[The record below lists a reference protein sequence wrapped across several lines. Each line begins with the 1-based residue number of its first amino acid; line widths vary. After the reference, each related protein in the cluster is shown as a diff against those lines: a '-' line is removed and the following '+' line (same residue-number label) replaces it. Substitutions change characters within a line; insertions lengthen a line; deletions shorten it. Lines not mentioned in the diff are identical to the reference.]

1 MMESEQDGMAP
12 AFVSDVSIP
21 TMTVT
26 CSEMES
32 WNDMDRAKNIPKKDK
47 PQVVPLVRV
56 INGVVQNVI
65 MKIVPPA
72 KLLENKK
79 LFVMEMK
86 KVFHT
91 ATSEMVTFLED
102 FSEFFFKEGSL
113 KSNWVAASKLGLKFW
128 KTYGEERKDRV
139 ELSAAERLA
148 LEGKDF
154 VVRIHLT
161 PEKDPSKFCINWVAL
176 PIEEQNFKKIVD
188 SKVAK
193 HGMYE
198 LFKGEKHIK
207 IE

>member
-1 MMESEQDGMAP
+1 MAESEQEGMAP

-32 WNDMDRAKNIPKKDK
+32 WDDMDRAKNIPKKDK

-56 INGVVQNVI
+56 IHGVVQNVT
-65 MKIVPPA
+65 MSIVPPA

-79 LFVMEMK
+79 LFVMEKK

-113 KSNWVAASKLGLKFW
+113 KSNWVAVSKLGLKFW

-139 ELSAAERLA
+139 ELTTAERQA

-176 PIEEQNFKKIVD
+176 PIEEQNFKKITD

-193 HGMYE
+193 HGMYKP
-198 LFKGEKHIK
+198 FKVKNIS
-207 IE
+207 

>member
-1 MMESEQDGMAP
+1 MLKD
-12 AFVSDVSIP
+12 
-21 TMTVT
+21 
-26 CSEMES
+26 
-32 WNDMDRAKNIPKKDK
+32 PKLGH
-47 PQVVPLVRV
+47 QILRV
-56 INGVVQNVI
+56 MFLIILGKCFI
-65 MKIVPPA
+65 STYHLK
-72 KLLENKK
+72 
-79 LFVMEMK
+79 MK

-139 ELSAAERLA
+139 ELTTAERLA

-176 PIEEQNFKKIVD
+176 PIEEQNFKKITD

-193 HGMYE
+193 SGMYE
-198 LFKGEKHIK
+198 PIKGEELI
-207 IE
+207 

>member
-1 MMESEQDGMAP
+1 MAP
-12 AFVSDVSIP
+12 AFMSEVNIP
-21 TMTVT
+21 TMTIT

-32 WNDMDRAKNIPKKDK
+32 WDDMDRAKNTPKKDK

-56 INGVVQNVI
+56 INGIVQNVI

-72 KLLENKK
+72 KLLENKN
-79 LFVMEMK
+79 LFQMEMK
-86 KVFHT
+86 KVFHN
-91 ATSEMVTFLED
+91 ATSEWLTFVED

-128 KTYGEERKDRV
+128 KTYGDDRKDRV
-139 ELSAAERLA
+139 ELSTAERNA

-176 PIEEQNFKKIVD
+176 PVEEANFKKITD
-188 SKVAK
+188 NKVAK
-193 HGMYE
+193 SGMYE
-198 LFKGEKHIK
+198 SLKDEEFI
-207 IE
+207 